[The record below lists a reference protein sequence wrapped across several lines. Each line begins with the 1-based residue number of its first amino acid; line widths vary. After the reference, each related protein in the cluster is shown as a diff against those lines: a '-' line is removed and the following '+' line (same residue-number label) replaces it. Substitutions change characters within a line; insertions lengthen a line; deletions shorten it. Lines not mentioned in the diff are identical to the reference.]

1 MRNKILKNLKHTTTR
16 EESIKRL
23 IQLTRIWDSGL
34 WIQNSSQSYANGCL
48 FECCGKSQMKNQNR
62 THLPTLIPNAL
73 RMKNKLF
80 KWNSMT
86 WQPPRSTLYTPCL
99 IQGNIHISEN
109 THVHLRICKDPERST
124 LVCAVGVLN
133 YQPIWD
139 VAQIT
144 VSLNLFLLK
153 IRNL

>member
-16 EESIKRL
+16 EESIKRV

-99 IQGNIHISEN
+99 IQGNIYPK
-109 THVHLRICKDPERST
+109 THMYTYAYVKIQKGARL
-124 LVCAVGVLN
+124 CARL
-133 YQPIWD
+133 
-139 VAQIT
+139 A
-144 VSLNLFLLK
+144 S
-153 IRNL
+153 